1 MTSSPIARFYD
12 DFAAGY
18 HLLYA
23 DWEASV
29 ARQGAALDAL
39 IRDRL
44 GDRLVGRLGDRPGDG
59 AAEVLDCACGIG
71 TQAIGLAGLGH
82 RVTGTDLSPVA
93 AGRAAVEAAQRGLDL
108 ATAAA
113 DMRQLPFPDGRFDVV
128 VCADNAVPHLLTP
141 EDVLAA
147 LGEMRRVLRPGGMLL
162 HRVPTHRTT
171 PLPPR
176 FRGGPARLQLSLI
189 RSGAVPSRLLAA
201 EDPPEQLRLGQVEQ
215 RIINAGH
222 LPPDLP
228 HEQQPLLLGE
238 SRLGVPRHRVTVRG
252 PSARRDNPYRP
263 GELAVQQPPGRDPVP
278 PGPQVPDQR
287 GAPGPAGYRRT
298 TVGVRSRKAKARTSP
313 CVASLCP
320 IDCTSD
326 GPNTSAK

>member
-29 ARQGAALDAL
+29 ARQGAALDTL

-44 GDRLVGRLGDRPGDG
+44 GDRPRDRTDDRAGDRLPDRPGDG
-59 AAEVLDCACGIG
+59 ATEVLDCACGIG

-93 AGRAAVEAAQRGLDL
+93 AGRAAVEAVQRGLHL

-128 VCADNAVPHLLTP
+128 VCADNALPHLLTP

-147 LGEMRRVLRPGGMLL
+147 LGEMRRVLRPGGLL
-162 HRVPTHRTT
+162 LLTTRPYDELRRSRPSATPPQTTERDGRRSVVFQLWQWHEDGERYDLELFQMRPDDAGQWQVDVHRSTYWAITQAQLTAFAVEAGFSGTEWKLPADTGFFQPVLIARVP
-171 PLPPR
+171 
-176 FRGGPARLQLSLI
+176 
-189 RSGAVPSRLLAA
+189 
-201 EDPPEQLRLGQVEQ
+201 
-215 RIINAGH
+215 
-222 LPPDLP
+222 
-228 HEQQPLLLGE
+228 
-238 SRLGVPRHRVTVRG
+238 
-252 PSARRDNPYRP
+252 
-263 GELAVQQPPGRDPVP
+263 
-278 PGPQVPDQR
+278 
-287 GAPGPAGYRRT
+287 
-298 TVGVRSRKAKARTSP
+298 
-313 CVASLCP
+313 
-320 IDCTSD
+320 
-326 GPNTSAK
+326 